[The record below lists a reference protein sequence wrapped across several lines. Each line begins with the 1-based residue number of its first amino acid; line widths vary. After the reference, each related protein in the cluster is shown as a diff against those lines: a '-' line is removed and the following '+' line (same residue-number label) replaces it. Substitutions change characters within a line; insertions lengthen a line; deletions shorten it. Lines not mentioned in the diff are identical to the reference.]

1 VTRLKGIVVILVLLL
16 AATMATHAAGSTKA
30 PFELI
35 RELRNLQDA
44 LAQGDLGDHRAQQE
58 LMAKLRAQLAAV
70 APEAWRE
77 PRNLR
82 AIALYGF
89 SGGDPSILR
98 PISDLNDLPEPEAKL
113 VRAALAYSE
122 GRNEEAREILLSLD
136 ARKSDPITAGT
147 LALVQAALVDKSAPD
162 KALMFLDQARL
173 LSPGTLIEESALR
186 QQILLL
192 MSVGRLDE
200 IDRLLRRY
208 VRQFGKSYY
217 ARAFWRQLSAE
228 IASLEH
234 WDDPG
239 RLATLEVL
247 LATLDTNDRRRVF
260 EFLAQEGIAR
270 GNVELVRFAASRL
283 LQMANPGEAAA
294 LRAQLYEAAV
304 LIVTDEYERGHAA
317 LTQLRREAL
326 AKEDAE
332 LLDAAISLARDI
344 RREPAVA
351 PNPRNSEQSA
361 ADKERSS
368 ALSGIGADTM
378 ERART
383 LAASV
388 DALVS
393 GGKR

>member
-1 VTRLKGIVVILVLLL
+1 VSRLKGIVFILVLLL
-16 AATMATHAAGSTKA
+16 AAAMAPHAAGSTKA

-44 LAQGDLGDHRAQQE
+44 LAQGDLIDHKAQQE

-70 APEAWRE
+70 DPEVWRE

-82 AIALYGF
+82 AVALYGF

-98 PISDLNDLPEPEAKL
+98 RISSLNGLPKPEAEL
-113 VRAALAYSE
+113 ARAALAYSE
-122 GRNEEAREILLSLD
+122 GRNEEAREILLGMD

-147 LALVQAALVDKSAPD
+147 LALVQAALIDKSAPD
-162 KALMFLDQARL
+162 KALVYLDQARL

-186 QQILLL
+186 RQVLLL
-192 MSVGRLDE
+192 ISVGRLDE

-217 ARAFWRQLSAE
+217 AGAFWRQLSAE
-228 IASLEH
+228 IASGEY

-239 RLATLEVL
+239 RMATLEVL
-247 LATLDTNDRRRVF
+247 LATFDRNDRRHVC
-260 EFLAQEGIAR
+260 ELLAQEGIAR
-270 GNVELVRFAASRL
+270 GNIELVRFAASLL
-283 LQMANPGEAAA
+283 LQMAKPGDAAA
-294 LRAQLYEAAV
+294 PRAQLYEAAV
-304 LIVTDEYERGHAA
+304 LIVTDEYERGYAA
-317 LTQLRREAL
+317 LTQLGREAL
-326 AKEDAE
+326 DREDAE

-351 PNPRNSEQSA
+351 PNPRNLEQSA
-361 ADKERSS
+361 ADDDRLR
-368 ALSGIGADTM
+368 ALSSIGADTM